1 MSTQE
6 YNPAPTPSADEPE
19 LDATPVESHQEWQLR
34 RMREGMVLSRF
45 QARAVLRE
53 QGLRSQVET
62 LIENPET
69 DPLVVDA
76 WNDAQE
82 FRRAS
87 PTIEAIAQ
95 DLGLTDDEV
104 DAMFV
109 AGAKIEA

>member
-6 YNPAPTPSADEPE
+6 YNPTPSANEPE
-19 LDATPVESHQEWQLR
+19 MDATPVESHQEWQLR
-34 RMREGMVLSRF
+34 RAREAMVLSRF

-53 QGLRSQVET
+53 QGLRSQVEA
-62 LIENPET
+62 LIDAPET

-82 FRRAS
+82 LRRTS
-87 PTIEAIAQ
+87 STIATIAQ